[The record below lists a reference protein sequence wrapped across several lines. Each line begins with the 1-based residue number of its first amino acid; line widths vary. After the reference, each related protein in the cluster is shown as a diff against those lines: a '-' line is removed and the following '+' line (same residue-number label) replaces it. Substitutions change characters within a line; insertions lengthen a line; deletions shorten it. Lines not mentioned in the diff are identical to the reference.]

1 MCNVVLKNNTECF
14 YSDYAELIC
23 DVVAENIP
31 VFILNFDFLF
41 FSFQCGLTSFVMLH
55 SYFMTVSEV
64 FLELIDLLRPFQRC
78 FGS

>member
-1 MCNVVLKNNTECF
+1 MSSLRIIPNGST
-14 YSDYAELIC
+14 ATMQ
-23 DVVAENIP
+23 NIP

-41 FSFQCGLTSFVMLH
+41 FSFQCGLTSFVKLH

-64 FLELIDLLRPFQRC
+64 FLELIALLRPFQRC